1 MARSGTTIL
10 HDLLALDPVHRVPQ
24 TWEVTRPCPPPESAT
39 YESDPRIAEEQGRVE
54 MALKQNPKLA
64 TMHPMGAQLPQE
76 CGVIRCNNFT
86 SPSLRNMF
94 RVPSYAKWV
103 DGIDYVLVY
112 AAERRQLQ
120 LMQWRC
126 KRERWVLKSP
136 QHLATLGALVRE
148 FPDAYLIQTHR
159 DPVPAI
165 ASLTSL
171 TATLRALVCARVDV
185 REIARD
191 WLDHV
196 PVNLD
201 RSVAWREE
209 TGFDRRRVADLPF
222 AELMRD
228 PVAAIERV
236 YGQFGLAWSGAL
248 ADRLR
253 RFLAEH
259 PSDKHGKH
267 QYSFAD
273 TGLSLDE
280 VRERSR
286 RYQEYFGVPSERV
299 R

>member
-1 MARSGTTIL
+1 M
-10 HDLLALDPVHRVPQ
+10 LLTAG
-24 TWEVTRPCPPPESAT
+24 SAT
-39 YESDPRIAEEQGRVE
+39 LSAVIFAKLGATPLF
-54 MALKQNPKLA
+54 MAVTLWAL
-64 TMHPMGAQLPQE
+64 
-76 CGVIRCNNFT
+76 
-86 SPSLRNMF
+86 
-94 RVPSYAKWV
+94 SYASW
-103 DGIDYVLVY
+103 
-112 AAERRQLQ
+112 
-120 LMQWRC
+120 
-126 KRERWVLKSP
+126 
-136 QHLATLGALVRE
+136 
-148 FPDAYLIQTHR
+148 
-159 DPVPAI
+159 
-165 ASLTSL
+165 
-171 TATLRALVCARVDV
+171 ALVCARVDV
-185 REIARD
+185 REIAQD